1 MVQQCEDWGYWE
13 GLGPVGWQQGGWAM
27 WEQQMWPHSWV
38 LGPGD
43 LAVTETPRQH
53 IASAGEREA
62 GDLGEDRLGARGK
75 KVQAAIACN
84 KWEKPKKQHLQWDPE
99 KKNREQATRKVQEEA
114 NCVRRKQGKGND
126 IRKAQPERRTRSH
139 KNIWAW

>member
-1 MVQQCEDWGYWE
+1 MT
-13 GLGPVGWQQGGWAM
+13 
-27 WEQQMWPHSWV
+27 WEQQMWPRSWV

-53 IASAGEREA
+53 IASAGGREA
-62 GDLGEDRLGARGK
+62 GDLGEGGLGAHGE
-75 KVQAAIACN
+75 KVQAAMAC
-84 KWEKPKKQHLQWDPE
+84 KKQHLQWDPE

-126 IRKAQPERRTRSH
+126 IREAQPERRTRSH

>member
-1 MVQQCEDWGYWE
+1 
-13 GLGPVGWQQGGWAM
+13 
-27 WEQQMWPHSWV
+27 MWPHSWV

-62 GDLGEDRLGARGK
+62 GDLWEDGLGARGE
-75 KVQAAIACN
+75 KVQAAMACN
-84 KWEKPKKQHLQWDPE
+84 KWEKPEKQHLQWDPKK
-99 KKNREQATRKVQEEA
+99 KKNRGQATRKVQEEA

-126 IRKAQPERRTRSH
+126 IRKAQPERRARSH
-139 KNIWAW
+139 ENIWAW